1 METKKLLYPILVV
14 ILLALSFGLGFSF
27 GSKKAK
33 IIQVEREV
41 TKVLEPKASKLIE
54 KRYYNITGFVKEID
68 YQNRIVTLTMDGD
81 ETKVKIESDKVMSY
95 AARHVKPGQQG
106 PSEVTFKD
114 IAVGDKLSTFAE
126 EKENGELVGTN
137 VYLHFLPE

>member
-14 ILLALSFGLGFSF
+14 ILLVLSFGLGFSF

-33 IIQVEREV
+33 VIQVEREV

-81 ETKVKIESDKVMSY
+81 ETKVKIESDKVISY

-106 PSEVTFKD
+106 ASEVTFKD